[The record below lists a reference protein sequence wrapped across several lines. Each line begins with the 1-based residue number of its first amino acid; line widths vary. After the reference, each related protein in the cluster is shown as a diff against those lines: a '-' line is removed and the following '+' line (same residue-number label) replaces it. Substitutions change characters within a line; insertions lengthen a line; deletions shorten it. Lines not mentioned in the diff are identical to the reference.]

1 MVDQP
6 GMTTLKK
13 TDSPS
18 LRSYQLPISLHLEV
32 GLHDICCFSV
42 RVLSGLQFM
51 LCHVQAVSTTM
62 SINVQPPCWFGEI
75 LFPGFK
81 HNLLILESFYL
92 LFSNNPRP
100 SERRGCDID
109 IPHRVEKSTA
119 SHFLHHD
126 WLWFSVIISIYRW
139 SLSDVRWKTFYSM
152 GIMISLQISL
162 LMWLFSLKI
171 IVGSLLGYIHSVWSS
186 IMMRRIGFILWRMI

>member
-119 SHFLHHD
+119 SHFLHLD

-162 LMWLFSLKI
+162 LLWLFSLKI